1 MIQIEWIAGDTDIET
16 LVQQVYL
23 QSQLHFGVRNSTAR
37 LSITMLFPEKASS
50 TATKGHLVQTGT
62 FDPIWSSSEL
72 CVRVLIERNVKAV
85 IAAR

>member
-1 MIQIEWIAGDTDIET
+1 
-16 LVQQVYL
+16 
-23 QSQLHFGVRNSTAR
+23 
-37 LSITMLFPEKASS
+37 MLFPEKASS